1 MAASAVLTVSFWQSD
16 MDRYIKLT
24 IFITEE
30 AYQKLLD
37 AQCREGIRK
46 SHLINDLII
55 DCLGDEDE

>member
-1 MAASAVLTVSFWQSD
+1 MAVLVALTVSSWQSD

-37 AQCREGIRK
+37 AQWQEGISK
-46 SHLINDLII
+46 SHLINELII
-55 DCLGDEDE
+55 DCLGDE